1 MERQRERR
9 QDPAFKEK
17 ANAQRRAR
25 RNDPAFKEKANARQ
39 RARRQERQQEDP
51 AFKEKVNA
59 QQRARRSD
67 PAVKEKTNAQRRLSR
82 ERRRQEEAAAFS
94 AAVPSPEAAEQRPK
108 ADAACETWDLER
120 GDDHQV
126 LFILSLDPFLPYVR
140 AHSSHISP

>member
-25 RNDPAFKEKANARQ
+25 RNDPAFKEKANA
-39 RARRQERQQEDP
+39 
-51 AFKEKVNA
+51 
-59 QQRARRSD
+59 
-67 PAVKEKTNAQRRLSR
+67 QRRLSR
-82 ERRRQEEAAAFS
+82 ERRRQEEAALFS
-94 AAVPSPEAAEQRPK
+94 APVPSAEAAEQRPK

-126 LFILSLDPFLPYVR
+126 FCILSLDPFLPTV
-140 AHSSHISP
+140 